1 MVSSHK
7 SDRNETK
14 EIIVGDRASIAIKFT
29 AEDTIYLYT
38 HWLGSEVEEIVNEAI
53 EEGRRLDDAPYFTR
67 ILFSKMIAR
76 GHEGLEG
83 ETGFGIA
90 PYVLD
95 HDYGNPFITVDFTD
109 VRNGVPQVSY
119 EMEVV

>member
-1 MVSSHK
+1 M
-7 SDRNETK
+7 
-14 EIIVGDRASIAIKFT
+14 GDRANIGIKHST
-29 AEDTIYLYT
+29 GEVVYLYT

-67 ILFSKMIAR
+67 ILFSKMLSR

-90 PYVLD
+90 PYVMD
-95 HDYGNPFITVDFTD
+95 QDYGNPLIIVDFSTKY
-109 VRNGVPQVSY
+109 GTPQVSY
-119 EMEVV
+119 EVEA